1 MERTAVQS
9 RDIAII
15 GYDPA
20 QAILEIAFRSGS
32 VYHYQKVPAATYD
45 AFIKAPSYGL
55 YFRDHI
61 RDQFASQK
69 IS

>member
-15 GYDPA
+15 GYDKT
-20 QAILEIAFRSGS
+20 QTVLEIAFRSGS
-32 VYHYQKVPAATYD
+32 VYHYQKVPLATYQ
-45 AFIKAPSYGL
+45 AFISAPSYGI

-61 RDQFASQK
+61 RDQFPSLK